1 MNNNFFIFVGLFI
14 LFLML
19 GVIILLYYIYKT
31 YTIYKNN
38 IDNNFLISENNINN
52 TSVAFD
58 KLQDDIN
65 NKLNNINEKNNQF
78 MINEPKKLNV
88 LNSNL
93 NTLFNINNFN
103 DFMNSNLPSSDNIN
117 IKMNSKI
124 INYSGITNLTDNTN
138 YFKICDNSLN
148 ENTRKCI
155 NLNVDN
161 SGNFNIYPGLN
172 NTSNISSLSI
182 FNNNKKVLAKF
193 DLNSNII
200 SLGSDNNP
208 AISINN
214 NIYTPN
220 IIICN
225 YTFTSRTSNESAKI
239 NLSYIS
245 NFNLQKE
252 TYLNFIIDSSS
263 SNDFY
268 LCNNSSISDIRIDI
282 TKINYTKPILKLYIK
297 SQISANSITP
307 LSLNIIANN
316 PNNPINNQLTSR
328 TTNGYLSLS

>member
-1 MNNNFFIFVGLFI
+1 
-14 LFLML
+14 
-19 GVIILLYYIYKT
+19 
-31 YTIYKNN
+31 
-38 IDNNFLISENNINN
+38 
-52 TSVAFD
+52 
-58 KLQDDIN
+58 
-65 NKLNNINEKNNQF
+65 

-103 DFMNSNLPSSDNIN
+103 DFMNSNLPVSDNIN

-148 ENTRKCI
+148 ENNRKCI

-161 SGNFNIYPGLN
+161 SGNFNIYPGLD
-172 NTSNISSLSI
+172 NTSNVSSLSI

-225 YTFTSRTSNESAKI
+225 YTFTNKTSNESAKI
-239 NLSYIS
+239 NLNYIS
-245 NFNLQKE
+245 NFNLQKQ
-252 TYLNFIIDSSS
+252 TYLNFIIDSS
-263 SNDFY
+263 NNFY
-268 LCNNSSISDIRIDI
+268 LGNNSSINDVRIDI

-297 SQISANSITP
+297 SEIPANNIIQ

-316 PNNPINNQLTSR
+316 PNNPINIQSIPT